1 MCAINRRNSGISSTP
16 RRRRARICACIRSCI
31 GPKPT
36 SGPTRSA
43 KTFQSFRFIWPKMAS
58 ATARLAMPISRFRWL
73 QEHPA
78 SKKFCS
84 SSSAPRCRSAPAAR
98 SITKPKMRSSGC
110 ASPAIS
116 DEQPGFSLAMNMIVP
131 ASMSAN
137 PNGTTRPQMRIVIV
151 GHVDHGKST
160 LVGRL
165 LHETGSLPEG
175 KLEMLKAVSARRGM
189 AFEWSFLLDALQ
201 TERDQ
206 GITIDTTQIRFRT
219 RSRDVI
225 LIDAPGHAEFLRNM
239 ITGASQADGA
249 VLIIDA
255 LEGVR
260 DQTRRHGYLLHLLGI
275 KQVVVVVNKMD
286 RVDFAKGRF
295 AEIAEEI
302 SAHLTGLGV
311 RPAAIIPI
319 SARDGDG
326 VAIHTPRIGWY
337 RGPTVVEALDAL
349 EPARPLAA
357 LPLRLP
363 VQAIYKFDDRR
374 IVAGRIESG
383 SLAAGDEIVIMP
395 AGKIARIKTVESWPV
410 TPVSGKQG
418 AGRSVGITLDR
429 ELFIERGDVIAHVG
443 TTPHDTRRL
452 RARIFWLH
460 DKPLAKGDQILV
472 RLGTRETRA
481 HVVAIEKAIDP
492 GALSHA
498 EDTAIARNHVGEIDI
513 SLAQPIAA
521 DAYADNPRTG
531 RLVIE
536 VNGRI
541 AGGGLVLSVDAGQR
555 AVPVDIVPVESAL
568 RPEERSARFHHNG
581 AVVWLTGLPGAGK
594 STLARAL
601 ERRLFSR
608 GGSPILL
615 DGDTLRAGLNGD
627 LGFTAEDRAENI
639 RRLAEMAT
647 HLAKNGHIA
656 IVAAVSPS
664 REDRAS
670 ARRIADR
677 LFREV
682 YVATPAEVCEQR
694 DPKGHY
700 AKARAGQLASFTGI
714 ASDYQPPLK
723 SELTLDT
730 SARSVSDA
738 TDTIERMLASSGV
751 LFDELADLA
760 ANI

>member
-1 MCAINRRNSGISSTP
+1 
-16 RRRRARICACIRSCI
+16 
-31 GPKPT
+31 
-36 SGPTRSA
+36 
-43 KTFQSFRFIWPKMAS
+43 
-58 ATARLAMPISRFRWL
+58 
-73 QEHPA
+73 
-78 SKKFCS
+78 
-84 SSSAPRCRSAPAAR
+84 
-98 SITKPKMRSSGC
+98 
-110 ASPAIS
+110 
-116 DEQPGFSLAMNMIVP
+116 MNMILPLNVSATP
-131 ASMSAN
+131 NGTTSM
-137 PNGTTRPQMRIVIV
+137 PNGTTRPQVRIVIV

-189 AFEWSFLLDALQ
+189 PFEWSFLLDALQ

-219 RSRDVI
+219 RSRDVV

-275 KQVVVVVNKMD
+275 KQVAVVVNKMD
-286 RVDFAKGRF
+286 RVDFGSDRF
-295 AEIAEEI
+295 KEISDEI

-311 RPAAIIPI
+311 TPTEIIPI

-326 VAIHTPRIGWY
+326 VAELTSRIDWY
-337 RGPTVVEALDAL
+337 QGPTVVEALDAL
-349 EPARPLAA
+349 EPARPLEQLA
-357 LPLRLP
+357 LRLP

-383 SLAAGDEIVIMP
+383 HLKTGDEIVIMP
-395 AGKIARIKTVESWPV
+395 AGKIAKIKTVESWPV
-410 TPVSGKQG
+410 TPLTGSHG

-429 ELFIERGDVIAHVG
+429 ELFIERGDVIAHAG
-443 TTPHDTRRL
+443 ATPRDTRRI

-460 DKPLAKGDQILV
+460 DKPLSKGDQILI
-472 RLGTRETRA
+472 RLGTRESRA
-481 HVVAIEKAIDP
+481 SVVAIEKAVDP
-492 GALSHA
+492 GELSNA
-498 EDTAIARNHVGEIDI
+498 ETKAIARNHVGEIDI

-521 DAYADNPRTG
+521 DPYSDNPRTG

-615 DGDTLRAGLNGD
+615 DGDTLRAGLNSD
-627 LGFTAEDRAENI
+627 LGFSAQDRSENI
-639 RRLAEMAT
+639 RRLAEVAT
-647 HLAKNGHIA
+647 HLARNGHIA
-656 IVAAVSPS
+656 VVAAVSPS
-664 REDRAS
+664 ADDRAA
-670 ARRIADR
+670 ARRIADAT
-677 LFREV
+677 FREI
-682 YVATPAEVCEQR
+682 YVATPAQICESR

-700 AKARAGQLASFTGI
+700 AKARAGTLTAFTGI
-714 ASDYQPPLK
+714 DNDYQPPAQA
-723 SELTLDT
+723 ELNIDT
-730 SARSVSDA
+730 SAKSVSDA
-738 TDTIERMLASSGV
+738 TDEIERMLAETGI
-751 LFDELADLA
+751 LFDELVDLA

>member
-1 MCAINRRNSGISSTP
+1 MNMTVVPAAI
-16 RRRRARICACIRSCI
+16 
-31 GPKPT
+31 
-36 SGPTRSA
+36 
-43 KTFQSFRFIWPKMAS
+43 S
-58 ATARLAMPISRFRWL
+58 AT
-73 QEHPA
+73 
-78 SKKFCS
+78 
-84 SSSAPRCRSAPAAR
+84 
-98 SITKPKMRSSGC
+98 
-110 ASPAIS
+110 
-116 DEQPGFSLAMNMIVP
+116 
-131 ASMSAN
+131 
-137 PNGTTRPQMRIVIV
+137 PNGTTRPQVRIVIV

-189 AFEWSFLLDALQ
+189 PFEWSFLLDALQ

-219 RSRDVI
+219 RSRDVV

-249 VLIIDA
+249 LLIIDA

-275 KQVVVVVNKMD
+275 KQVAVVVNKMD
-286 RVDFAKGRF
+286 RVDFSAARF
-295 AEIAEEI
+295 AEIRDEI

-311 RPAAIIPI
+311 TPSAVIPI

-326 VAIHTPRIGWY
+326 VAERTRRTRWY
-337 RGPTVVEALDAL
+337 DGPTVVEALDAL
-349 EPARPLAA
+349 EPARPLEQLA
-357 LPLRLP
+357 LRMP

-383 SLAAGDEIVIMP
+383 GLAAGDEVVIMP
-395 AGKIARIKTVESWPV
+395 AGKIAKIRSVEGWPL
-410 TPVSGKQG
+410 TPVKGAQT

-443 TTPHDTRRL
+443 TSPRDTRRL

-460 DKPLAKGDQILV
+460 DKALAKGEQILV
-472 RLGTRETRA
+472 RLGTREVRA
-481 HVVAIEKAIDP
+481 TVVAIEKAVDP
-492 GALSHA
+492 GELSSV
-498 EDTAIARNHVGEIDI
+498 ENTSIARNHVGEIDI

-521 DAYADNPRTG
+521 DPYADNPRTG

-536 VNGRI
+536 VGGRI

-568 RPEERSARFHHNG
+568 RPDERSARYRHNG
-581 AVVWLTGLPGAGK
+581 AVVWLTGLPGSGK

-601 ERRLFSR
+601 ERRLFGN
-608 GGSPILL
+608 GGSPVLL
-615 DGDTLRAGLNGD
+615 DGDTLRAGLNSD
-627 LGFTAEDRAENI
+627 LGFSESDRAENI
-639 RRLAEMAT
+639 RRLAEVAT
-647 HLAKNGHIA
+647 HLARNGHIA

-664 REDRAS
+664 RQDRAA
-670 ARRIADR
+670 ARRIADTA
-677 LFREV
+677 FREI
-682 YVATPAEVCEQR
+682 YVATPAEVCESR

-700 AKARAGQLASFTGI
+700 AKARAGALASFTGI
-714 ASDYQPPLK
+714 GNDYQPPAK
-723 SELTLDT
+723 CELTLDT
-730 SARSVSDA
+730 STRSVGDA
-738 TDTIERMLASSGV
+738 TDEIEKMLTETGV
-751 LFDELADLA
+751 LLEEVVDLA

>member
-1 MCAINRRNSGISSTP
+1 
-16 RRRRARICACIRSCI
+16 
-31 GPKPT
+31 
-36 SGPTRSA
+36 
-43 KTFQSFRFIWPKMAS
+43 
-58 ATARLAMPISRFRWL
+58 
-73 QEHPA
+73 
-78 SKKFCS
+78 
-84 SSSAPRCRSAPAAR
+84 
-98 SITKPKMRSSGC
+98 
-110 ASPAIS
+110 
-116 DEQPGFSLAMNMIVP
+116 MNMILPSSV
-131 ASMSAN
+131 SAT
-137 PNGTTRPQMRIVIV
+137 PNGTTRPQVRIVIV

-189 AFEWSFLLDALQ
+189 PFEWSFLLDALQ

-219 RSRDVI
+219 RSRDVV

-275 KQVVVVVNKMD
+275 RQVAIVVNKMD
-286 RVDFAKGRF
+286 RVDFSADRF
-295 AEIAEEI
+295 KEISDEI
-302 SAHLTGLGV
+302 SAHLIGLGV
-311 RPAAIIPI
+311 TPSAVIPI

-326 VAIHTPRIGWY
+326 VAKRTPRIDWY
-337 RGPTVVEALDAL
+337 RGPSVVEALDAL
-349 EPARPLAA
+349 EPARPLEQLA
-357 LPLRLP
+357 LRLP
-363 VQAIYKFDDRR
+363 IQAIYKFDDRR

-383 SLAAGDEIVIMP
+383 HLSAGDEIVIMP
-395 AGKIARIKTVESWPV
+395 AGKIAKIKTVESWPA
-410 TPVSGKQG
+410 TPLHGSQG

-429 ELFIERGDVIAHVG
+429 ELFLERGDVIAHPG
-443 TTPHDTRRL
+443 ASPRDTRRL

-460 DKPLAKGDQILV
+460 DKPLTKGEQILI
-472 RLGTRETRA
+472 RLGTRESRA
-481 HVVAIEKAIDP
+481 HVVAIEKAVDP
-492 GALSHA
+492 GELSNA
-498 EDTAIARNHVGEIDI
+498 ETSSIARNHVGEIDI
-513 SLAQPIAA
+513 SLAQPVAA
-521 DAYADNPRTG
+521 DPYQDNPRTG

-555 AVPVDIVPVESAL
+555 AVPIDIVPVESAL
-568 RPEERSARFHHNG
+568 RPEERSARYRHNG
-581 AVVWLTGLPGAGK
+581 AVVWLTGLPGSGK

-601 ERRLFSR
+601 ERRLFGN

-627 LGFTAEDRAENI
+627 LGFSAQDRTENI
-639 RRLAEMAT
+639 RRLAEVAT
-647 HLAKNGHIA
+647 HLARNGHVA

-664 REDRAS
+664 AEDRAA
-670 ARRIADR
+670 ARRIADTA
-677 LFREV
+677 FREIH
-682 YVATPAEVCEQR
+682 VATPAGVCESR

-700 AKARAGQLASFTGI
+700 AKARAGTLQAFTGI
-714 ASDYQPPLK
+714 GNDYQPPARCELK
-723 SELTLDT
+723 IDT
-730 SARSVSDA
+730 STCSVVDA
-738 TDTIERMLASSGV
+738 TDAIEQMLAETGIV
-751 LFDELADLA
+751 FDQLVDLA